1 MKALP
6 HVLAFRPWHRRY
18 PLGHVVKVLGGLDEP
33 VAEQEAV
40 LLAAGVRTQD
50 WTPQQ
55 LAELPPVNY
64 QPTLQVTGGLFTLAR
79 PLKSPNK

>member
-1 MKALP
+1 M
-6 HVLAFRPWHRRY
+6 
-18 PLGHVVKVLGGLDEP
+18 VKVLGGLDEP

-64 QPTLQVTGGLFTLAR
+64 QPTLQEVIDVVIFACA
-79 PLKSPNK
+79 PS